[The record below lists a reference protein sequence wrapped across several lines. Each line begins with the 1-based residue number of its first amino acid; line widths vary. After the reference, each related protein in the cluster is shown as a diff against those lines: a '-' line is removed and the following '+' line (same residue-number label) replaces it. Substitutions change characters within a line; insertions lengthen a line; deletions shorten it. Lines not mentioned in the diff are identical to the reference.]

1 MESGDHEAL
10 MSLHDVARYLAM
22 TDRTIY
28 DWAQTGR
35 IPAFKL
41 GATWRFRR
49 SEIDAWL
56 QSQRS
61 GPGVSPSDPPRQ
73 SGPTSRLNTPLVPP
87 TQIEPTHRQRVAA
100 CKAEIETTISDST
113 RTTFLISQFEDEFG
127 ANVVSEALEELR
139 KEKRITVTHIKGR
152 DGQRARVIRRR
163 N

>member
-56 QSQRS
+56 LSQRS
-61 GPGVSPSDPPRQ
+61 GPDVSPSDPPRQ
-73 SGPTSRLNTPLVPP
+73 SRPTSRLNTPLVPP
-87 TQIEPTHRQRVAA
+87 TQVEPTHRQRVEA
-100 CKAEIETTISDST
+100 CKAEIESTISDPT
-113 RTTFLISQFEDEFG
+113 RTTFLASQFDDEFG
-127 ANVVSEALEELR
+127 ANVVSEGLEELR
-139 KEKRITVTHIKGR
+139 KERRVTVSTMKGR
-152 DGQRARVIRRR
+152 DGERIKVVRRR
-163 N
+163 S

>member
-1 MESGDHEAL
+1 MADSGDPEAL
-10 MSLHDVARYLAM
+10 MSLHDVAQYLAM

-61 GPGVSPSDPPRQ
+61 GPEVSPAKRQPSQPLIPRTDP
-73 SGPTSRLNTPLVPP
+73 
-87 TQIEPTHRQRVAA
+87 EPTRRQRVAA
-100 CKAEIETTISDST
+100 CKAEIETAISDST

-127 ANVVSEALEELR
+127 TNVVSEALEELR

-152 DGQRARVIRRR
+152 DGLRNRVIRRR
-163 N
+163 S